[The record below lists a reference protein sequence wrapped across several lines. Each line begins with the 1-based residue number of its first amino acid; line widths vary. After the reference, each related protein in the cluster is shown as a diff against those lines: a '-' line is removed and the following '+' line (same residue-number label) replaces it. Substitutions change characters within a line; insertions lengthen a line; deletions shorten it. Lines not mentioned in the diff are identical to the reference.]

1 MRKRTGSDS
10 RTGRKEAS
18 TIGRFDTIALL
29 GLLMAAAFLS
39 LTCSQPRATR
49 PNVLWITMD
58 SFRADHLGCA
68 GHSRAHTPTLDALA
82 SEGAL
87 FTENIAQSTYT
98 RVSVPSMITGKY
110 PFFAGIRMIV
120 PDLDSAHVTLAE
132 ALAAEGYFTYGLL
145 QYWRPGFFQ
154 GFETMG
160 QKSESTAEKTAWCL
174 ETLDQLDDRPFFIWL
189 YYWDPHA
196 PYAPPVEHMRRY
208 ESDYT
213 WDEEASYAKPR
224 ANAGNEQLR
233 DASGHYA
240 GSLIFLLEVNRGH
253 ITPTEAER
261 DHLINLYDAEIA
273 FVDASL
279 KQVIDKIKAL
289 GKWDQTMVILN
300 ADHGEAFGEHDHYYH
315 GYSIYEEEIRVPLI
329 IKPPQGSSP
338 GKVIDG
344 PVRNMDIMP
353 TVLDY
358 CSIPVPEGI
367 QARSLRTFME
377 SDQRPDL
384 PTCIETH
391 RLQTQTHLLGYRD
404 GRYKLIYNLAAGGT
418 ELYDLAADPSETGN
432 LLGGEPGGEIEEL
445 EIRLQTSLLEMLDV
459 TDLAVLKLGDARP
472 MMDQQTRERLK
483 ALGYIY

>member
-1 MRKRTGSDS
+1 MRNLSWRYTSL
-10 RTGRKEAS
+10 
-18 TIGRFDTIALL
+18 FALL
-29 GLLMAAAFLS
+29 IAAALLF
-39 LTCSQPRATR
+39 LTCSRPRATR

-58 SFRADHLGCA
+58 SLRGDHLGCA
-68 GHSRAHTPTLDALA
+68 GHSRAHTPAIDALA
-82 SEGAL
+82 AEGTM

-110 PFFAGIRMIV
+110 PYFAGIRMIV

-154 GFETMG
+154 GFEEMG
-160 QKSESTAEKTAWCL
+160 EQDERTLLKTEWCL

-196 PYAPPVEHMRRY
+196 PYTPPVEHMRRY
-208 ESDYT
+208 EENYT
-213 WDEEASYAKPR
+213 WDEQAPYSKPR
-224 ANAGNEQLR
+224 ADAGDQELR

-240 GSLIFLLEVNRGH
+240 GSLVFLLEVNRGR
-253 ITPTEAER
+253 IRPTEAQRE
-261 DHLINLYDAEIA
+261 HLINLYDAEISY
-273 FVDASL
+273 VDASL
-279 KQVIDKIKAL
+279 KRVVEKIKEL

-300 ADHGEAFGEHDHYYH
+300 ADHGEAFGEHEHYYH
-315 GYSIYEEEIRVPLI
+315 GYSIYEEEVRVPLI
-329 IKPPQGSSP
+329 IKPPRSGP
-338 GKVIDG
+338 GGKVVDG

-358 CSIPVPEGI
+358 CGVPAPEEI
-367 QARSLRTFME
+367 QAQSLRPFIET
-377 SDQRPDL
+377 DLRPDL

-404 GRYKLIYNLAAGGT
+404 GRHKLIYNLSGGGA
-418 ELYDLAADPSETGN
+418 ELYDLVADPSETRN
-432 LLGGEPGGEIEEL
+432 LLSGEPGAAAGEL
-445 EIRLQTSLLEMLDV
+445 ETRLRTSLLDMLDV
-459 TDLAVLKLGDARP
+459 PDLAVLKLGDSRTL
-472 MMDQQTRERLK
+472 MDEQTRERLK